1 MTDIIEV
8 IAPLDRDAAVRLD
21 KRIRLMADTARDN
34 LAKIAMLVDE
44 AKAGQIHEALGF
56 PSWTAYLADA
66 LGGQLELST
75 DTRRAVVE
83 LMAGEGMS
91 QRAIAAAVGVSQKTV
106 DRDLDKVSHGD
117 SPEPAPVTGL
127 DGKTYTPPAPK
138 PAPTP
143 VWTEE
148 ELALRKAMENG
159 ETIVVSLRGLHS
171 NLIAWAED
179 AGLYV
184 RIDRRTDWGNPFEI
198 PDDGDRDDV
207 INKFATHYLPHKTKL
222 QERLPELAGKAL
234 GCWCAPEA
242 CHGDVLKEAA
252 KSNGGPYD
260 KADPAV
266 YAAVVDEMS
275 ARAAHRSEING
286 ASPVCTAGE
295 SR

>member
-8 IAPLDRDAAVRLD
+8 IAPLDRDAAARLD
-21 KRIRLMADTARDN
+21 KRIRLMAATAREN

-91 QRAIAAAVGVSQKTV
+91 QRAIATAVGVSQKTV

-127 DGKTYTPPAPK
+127 DGKTYTRPATPAPARRNPLK
-138 PAPTP
+138 DSFAPAVQELGRVARRIEKLSDDDRFSSNQESLHRHLWDLVRARDAIT
-143 VWTEE
+143 VVIDKLTTEGDE
-148 ELALRKAMENG
+148 ALLE
-159 ETIVVSLRGLHS
+159 SH
-171 NLIAWAED
+171 
-179 AGLYV
+179 
-184 RIDRRTDWGNPFEI
+184 
-198 PDDGDRDDV
+198 
-207 INKFATHYLPHKTKL
+207 
-222 QERLPELAGKAL
+222 
-234 GCWCAPEA
+234 
-242 CHGDVLKEAA
+242 
-252 KSNGGPYD
+252 YD
-260 KADPAV
+260 KVDPAV
-266 YAAVVDEMS
+266 YVTVVDEMS
-275 ARAAHRSEING
+275 AWAAHRSEING